1 MFAFM
6 GIPAWQVT
14 AIGGTCWLQ
23 IYKKKQDMTPCA
35 DIYLC
40 VRRFFR
46 STFFVE
52 KQKKRTFARR
62 LLSKGPFWSPWR
74 V

>member
-1 MFAFM
+1 
-6 GIPAWQVT
+6 
-14 AIGGTCWLQ
+14 
-23 IYKKKQDMTPCA
+23 MTPCT

-62 LLSKGPFWSPWR
+62 LLSKGPFWESLAC
-74 V
+74 VNSMFFGQACGS